1 MPRPPIP
8 LHYVQ
13 HNRQGAGPVILLH
26 GFPLNGAM
34 WDEVV
39 PALSDRYRV
48 IVPDLRGHG
57 ATAAPKGSYET
68 TDHAADVIALTSWI
82 GVDRAAIVGLSMA
95 EIPPLRSFL
104 T

>member
-1 MPRPPIP
+1 
-8 LHYVQ
+8 LHYVA

-57 ATAAPKGSYET
+57 ATAAPEGPYEMA
-68 TDHAADVIALTSWI
+68 DHAADVIALTSWI
-82 GVDRAAIVGLSMA
+82 GIDRAAIVGLSMA

-104 T
+104 A